1 MQDTGAALDGEARE
15 LVLRTM
21 REVCR
26 HQQWTL
32 YAAHV
37 RRSHVHMVVRAEVAP
52 EEVMRKLKAYGGRA
66 LNRRFGF
73 REKRWVRH
81 GSTRR
86 LWSPAEVDVTVD
98 YVVWRQGEPMAVYE
112 NRERWSEVLR

>member
-1 MQDTGAALDGEARE
+1 
-15 LVLRTM
+15 
-21 REVCR
+21 
-26 HQQWTL
+26 
-32 YAAHV
+32 
-37 RRSHVHMVVRAEVAP
+37 
-52 EEVMRKLKAYGGRA
+52 MRKLKAYGSRA

-98 YVVWRQGEPMAVYE
+98 YVVRRQGEPMAVYE
-112 NRERWSEVLR
+112 DCERWSEVLR

>member
-1 MQDTGAALDGEARE
+1 MQDTASALDRPART

-21 REVCR
+21 REVCL

-37 RRSHVHMVVRAEVAP
+37 RRTHVHIVVRAEVAP
-52 EEVMRKLKAYGGRA
+52 EEAMRKLKAYSSRV
-66 LNRRFGF
+66 LNKQFGF
-73 REKRWVRH
+73 REQRWVRH

-86 LWSPAEVDVTVD
+86 LWSPAEVDATVD
-98 YVVWRQGEPMAVYE
+98 YVVRRQGEPMAVYE
-112 NRERWSEVLR
+112 NRERWADVLR

>member
-1 MQDTGAALDGEARE
+1 
-15 LVLRTM
+15 M
-21 REVCR
+21 RR
-26 HQQWTL
+26 MF
-32 YAAHV
+32 
-37 RRSHVHMVVRAEVAP
+37 RRGHVHVVVCAEVAP
-52 EEVMRKLKAYGGRA
+52 EEVMRKLKARA

-86 LWSPAEVDVTVD
+86 LGSPAEVDATVD
-98 YVVWRQGEPMAVYE
+98 YVVRRQGEAMVVYE